1 MPDWIPWLIAG
12 IYIAGLV
19 IVWFAIARRELTQA
33 MRNMENALRQ
43 VQLHIDGRA
52 QVCGGPYEAAAIHS
66 LNVSRLIYRET
77 VKNYETVRNK
87 LVNRLPALLFGYRTI
102 SKGDRL

>member
-1 MPDWIPWLIAG
+1 MTIWIPWLLAG
-12 IYIAGLV
+12 VSTAGLMV
-19 IVWFAIARRELTQA
+19 IWFVSARRELA
-33 MRNMENALRQ
+33 RAKMSVENAIRQ
-43 VQLHIDGRA
+43 VKLHEDGCA
-52 QVCGGPYEAAAIHS
+52 QVCHGPYEAAAANS
-66 LNVSRLIYRET
+66 LSTSRLIYRET